1 MNPLSRYCVLM
12 YLGERN
18 EEKRDMHK
26 LIFLPRTPEIY
37 KKVNKFTPPSKA
49 HLLASTDM
57 TMANDSREVIHT

>member
-1 MNPLSRYCVLM
+1 
-12 YLGERN
+12 
-18 EEKRDMHK
+18 MHK
-26 LIFLPRTPEIY
+26 LILVPRTPEIY